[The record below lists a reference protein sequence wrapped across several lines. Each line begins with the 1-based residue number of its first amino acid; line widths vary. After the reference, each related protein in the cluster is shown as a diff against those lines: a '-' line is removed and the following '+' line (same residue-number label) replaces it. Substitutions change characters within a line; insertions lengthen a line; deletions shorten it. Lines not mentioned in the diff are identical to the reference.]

1 MNRFTK
7 IGEGGLALP
16 EDAEKWIIVL
26 DNTTRLMWTVEETA
40 RMSRARALKAVK
52 AMRIGGFKDWQ
63 LPEVEPLFWLAD
75 RTRFGPA
82 IDTRYFPGCK
92 SDWYH
97 TATVDASSPGGCA
110 WSVGFGNGGADWFHQ
125 SYEGFVRGVRASQ

>member
-16 EDAEKWIIVL
+16 DDAEKWVIVR
-26 DNTTRLMWTVEETA
+26 DNLAKLMWTVEETE
-40 RMSRARALKAVK
+40 RMTRAAALKYVK
-52 AMRIGGFKDWQ
+52 ALRVGGFEDWQ
-63 LPEVEPLFWLAD
+63 LPEVEPLFCLGD
-75 RTRFGPA
+75 RSRYHPA

-97 TATVDASSPGGCA
+97 TATVDASSPSEYA
-110 WSVGFGNGGADWFHQ
+110 WGVNFGYGYAYWGRQ
-125 SYEGFVRGVRASQ
+125 SLAGLVRACRASQ